1 MSFSIKAAI
10 TTALFLSSFYGRGQ
24 SVKVDSTSIESHYRS
39 ECGLH
44 VHESRLPNV
53 VGFPNADQWNL
64 RVLEFFEQR
73 IAGNCQ
79 DTANG
84 EPAGPRMSDTL
95 SYVTCDFREL
105 QRSESVLS
113 IQCLAWFVPHGGNGW
128 WLEHE
133 IFNIDLTSGEPITL
147 PENLLFQDNERLDA
161 IICDHFELNG
171 GCLEPYH
178 CHSCSHKDF
187 LQQTIAKRHVGIIEG
202 QWTLLEM
209 MWPQPCSH
217 AAKSMVLITLDAAKA
232 DVFPDN

>member
-24 SVKVDSTSIESHYRS
+24 SVQVDSTSIESHYRS
-39 ECGLH
+39 DCRLH

-73 IAGNCQ
+73 IAGNCR
-79 DTANG
+79 DAANG
-84 EPAGPRMSDTL
+84 EPAEPGMSDTL
-95 SYVTCDFREL
+95 SYLTCDFREL

-133 IFNIDLTSGEPITL
+133 IFNIDLESGEPIQF
-147 PENLLFQDNERLDA
+147 PQDLLLQDNERLDA
-161 IICDHFELNG
+161 IICEHFERTG
-171 GCLEPYH
+171 GCFEPYH
-178 CHSCSHKDF
+178 CHSCEHQDF
-187 LQQTIAKRHVGIIEG
+187 LQTGMKQGHVGIIEG

-209 MWPQPCSH
+209 MWPKPCSH
-217 AAKSMVLITLDAAKA
+217 AAESMVSIPLGSLKTKI
-232 DVFPDN
+232 